1 MFLGFWPYLT
11 RKAIYFLLINSIGT
25 HIASVFMLFSIIK
38 NSKKRNRNRSSLF
51 SYLSSQIYMNILK
64 VLFDFSTSVMSFR
77 FKNSVMPL
85 SVNDNRN
92 YELAVRRVTESDKA
106 IVVVEENSVQSFNY
120 TEFNNIDHNVEHN
133 DNSNIEQLYI
143 MSVNTDIKYETHT

>member
-143 MSVNTDIKYETHT
+143 MSVNTDIKYETHP